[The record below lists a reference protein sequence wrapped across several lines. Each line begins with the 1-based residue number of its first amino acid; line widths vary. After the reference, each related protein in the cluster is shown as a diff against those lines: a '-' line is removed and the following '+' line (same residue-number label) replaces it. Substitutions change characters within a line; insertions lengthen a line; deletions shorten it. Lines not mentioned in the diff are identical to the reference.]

1 MSAAEQLV
9 PAVVILESHGA
20 RVEGQR
26 TTWRYV
32 VQVDGRAVGEA
43 EGTGPLGR
51 LRALQAAETWCRVQG
66 YPTPPIEYAD
76 GPVRSLR
83 TWRVLF
89 ATVGLGETGA
99 ALALIEAVSYCGR
112 NGHTIVTP
120 EGGVIEREGEAA

>member
-66 YPTPPIEYAD
+66 YPTPTIEYAD
-76 GPVRSLR
+76 GPARPAPAVYASMYLR
-83 TWRVLF
+83 MQQRLKAEGVL
-89 ATVGLGETGA
+89 
-99 ALALIEAVSYCGR
+99 
-112 NGHTIVTP
+112 
-120 EGGVIEREGEAA
+120 